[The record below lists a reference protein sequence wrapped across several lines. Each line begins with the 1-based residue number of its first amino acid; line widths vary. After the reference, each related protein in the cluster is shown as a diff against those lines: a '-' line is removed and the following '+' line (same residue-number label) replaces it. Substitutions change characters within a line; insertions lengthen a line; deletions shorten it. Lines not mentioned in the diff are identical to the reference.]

1 MQNPSKNQKK
11 QKSNQ
16 VRSHYNNLIQQLY
29 KEEPVDIMT
38 FISSPRY
45 LGASTDD
52 GKGVYPFWKKALI
65 EMFDDN
71 SKIIIV
77 MTGSIAAGKCHQKG
91 TKLLMF
97 DGSIKNVEDLVVGDL
112 LMGPDSK
119 SRTILSLANGRD
131 TMYKVTP
138 KKGDTFV
145 VNKDHVLSLKR
156 TNMGMQHKDRKS
168 GGYMD
173 RKAGKLVNIS
183 VVDYLNT
190 SKSFK
195 NLHKLW
201 RIGVEFATQE
211 VPLDPYFLGL
221 WLGDGNSN
229 GPHITT
235 IDSEIKDYIYKIAKL
250 FNLDIR
256 VQPQRKSEC
265 KIYCITRGR
274 NGKRV
279 NGVHNILKD
288 LNLINNKH
296 VPDIYKINSRETRLQ
311 ILAGLIDTD
320 GSYTHNC
327 LEFSNTNLQ
336 LCNDVLYI
344 ARSLG
349 LAAYLK
355 LRVTTCQTKKVNH
368 SYRILISGE
377 TSIIPCKLKRK
388 QCYARKMDKSV
399 LMLGFKVEKL
409 PEDDYYGFTLD
420 NDGLYLM
427 NDFTV
432 THNTSIS
439 MYALCYIQYRLMLL
453 KDPWGFFKLNPSGK
467 MTICFFNLNRTLGD
481 SIGFSRMMSY
491 MSNSPWF
498 RENATSIRTT
508 KKGDVLDFS
517 LIDYALAS
525 PWCLSGDTKVP
536 LLDGRTLTMIEIV
549 KEFKEG
555 KEIYTYSYDIDKKL
569 IEPGR
574 ITNAFKS
581 YSGASVVAVTLDNG
595 EVIKCTPNHRFL
607 LRDGTYKE
615 AKYLVEGES
624 IMPLYRCFSER
635 GYEKFLHVNKDVWLY
650 THRRMAGKL
659 PREFRDEKGR
669 FIKWVVV
676 HHKDYNKLNNNP
688 TNLQYM
694 VGSDHTKLHNDNV
707 WKTIQTPEA
716 RAKAKITMDKI
727 RVTPEYKKK
736 VSDGVNNSDRWTDEK
751 RDIHS
756 KQVSQRMY
764 DGQAVL
770 MQEKTMTPEALDN
783 KSKSLL
789 AYWASED
796 GQKRKRE
803 QSISMSKEMLDG
815 RSKKMLEA
823 KSAKNP
829 NNHKVVSVVD
839 AGISDVYDL
848 TIDKYSNFALD
859 SGVFVHNSRG
869 FGITG
874 REVVSA
880 ILDEVDSPMDPESQK
895 ERVVETYSAMFTR
908 FQTRFAPNDYSIGK
922 VFVVCSR
929 QEENSFINT
938 FIAQRQHSGKN
949 DTLIYDPSVWEAK
962 PVGTYSEI
970 KFPVFT
976 GNQYTP
982 PKIIQESE
990 VKQYIDDGHDLIYV
1004 PIDFKENFQTNIIRA
1019 MRDIAGRSVAGTHKY
1034 GLFPSES
1041 LISDCFDLTK
1051 IDPIPKQTIFT
1062 GQKDQLDLIHYINI
1076 SDIRLPK
1083 STPRYLHYD
1092 ISFTGD
1098 ASAVS
1103 MCGVKDWKYVD
1114 IANPDG
1120 TFRQELSPIIETD
1133 FCMRIKAL
1141 DGDRIPPAKV
1151 RKLVLDL
1158 RQMGFNIAQFSADL
1172 QMASEDTLQILR
1184 SAGFKAEY
1192 ISVDKSN
1199 KAYFDFRNLV
1209 CEKRWVCHKH
1219 QMLFF
1224 ELKNLEVSPL
1234 TGKVDHP
1241 KKVQDVEFMDTGE
1254 ANETVAEGSKDL
1266 SDSISA
1272 SITQCLYANERPMDT
1287 QLMTNLLKRGSL
1299 APNIN
1304 NGTLQQEDINKI
1316 LPLTT
1321 SDGSIIT
1328 GTVDRSGQVDK
1339 IQDIFRRMHSR

>member
-77 MTGSIAAGKCHQKG
+77 MTGSIAAGK
-91 TKLLMF
+91 
-97 DGSIKNVEDLVVGDL
+97 
-112 LMGPDSK
+112 
-119 SRTILSLANGRD
+119 
-131 TMYKVTP
+131 
-138 KKGDTFV
+138 
-145 VNKDHVLSLKR
+145 
-156 TNMGMQHKDRKS
+156 
-168 GGYMD
+168 
-173 RKAGKLVNIS
+173 
-183 VVDYLNT
+183 
-190 SKSFK
+190 
-195 NLHKLW
+195 
-201 RIGVEFATQE
+201 
-211 VPLDPYFLGL
+211 
-221 WLGDGNSN
+221 
-229 GPHITT
+229 
-235 IDSEIKDYIYKIAKL
+235 
-250 FNLDIR
+250 
-256 VQPQRKSEC
+256 
-265 KIYCITRGR
+265 
-274 NGKRV
+274 
-279 NGVHNILKD
+279 
-288 LNLINNKH
+288 
-296 VPDIYKINSRETRLQ
+296 
-311 ILAGLIDTD
+311 
-320 GSYTHNC
+320 
-327 LEFSNTNLQ
+327 
-336 LCNDVLYI
+336 
-344 ARSLG
+344 
-349 LAAYLK
+349 
-355 LRVTTCQTKKVNH
+355 
-368 SYRILISGE
+368 
-377 TSIIPCKLKRK
+377 
-388 QCYARKMDKSV
+388 
-399 LMLGFKVEKL
+399 
-409 PEDDYYGFTLD
+409 
-420 NDGLYLM
+420 
-427 NDFTV
+427 
-432 THNTSIS
+432 TSIS

-525 PWCLSGDTKVP
+525 PW
-536 LLDGRTLTMIEIV
+536 
-549 KEFKEG
+549 
-555 KEIYTYSYDIDKKL
+555 
-569 IEPGR
+569 
-574 ITNAFKS
+574 
-581 YSGASVVAVTLDNG
+581 
-595 EVIKCTPNHRFL
+595 
-607 LRDGTYKE
+607 
-615 AKYLVEGES
+615 
-624 IMPLYRCFSER
+624 
-635 GYEKFLHVNKDVWLY
+635 
-650 THRRMAGKL
+650 
-659 PREFRDEKGR
+659 
-669 FIKWVVV
+669 
-676 HHKDYNKLNNNP
+676 
-688 TNLQYM
+688 
-694 VGSDHTKLHNDNV
+694 
-707 WKTIQTPEA
+707 
-716 RAKAKITMDKI
+716 
-727 RVTPEYKKK
+727 
-736 VSDGVNNSDRWTDEK
+736 
-751 RDIHS
+751 
-756 KQVSQRMY
+756 
-764 DGQAVL
+764 
-770 MQEKTMTPEALDN
+770 
-783 KSKSLL
+783 
-789 AYWASED
+789 
-796 GQKRKRE
+796 
-803 QSISMSKEMLDG
+803 
-815 RSKKMLEA
+815 
-823 KSAKNP
+823 
-829 NNHKVVSVVD
+829 
-839 AGISDVYDL
+839 
-848 TIDKYSNFALD
+848 
-859 SGVFVHNSRG
+859 SRG

-990 VKQYIDDGHDLIYV
+990 VKQYIDGGHDLIYV

-1209 CEKRWVCHKH
+1209 CEKRWVCHNH